1 MTLSNQFLL
10 QGQIV
15 FNNTV
20 MYHNEF
26 AAAIHMGMRI
36 TIGRTAMSCPTG
48 VTNAHGAHRHIARQF
63 CTQCIQ
69 AAHALIHTN
78 SALFHHR
85 DASRVIAAILQ
96 FAHAVQQK
104 GSSLIAT
111 NVTNDT
117 THNSILLYFICY
129 SATKAFSPLLP
140 MGFVFSLRPT
150 AGREASAD

>member
-15 FNNTV
+15 FDNAV
-20 MYHNEF
+20 MHHNKF
-26 AAAIHMGMRI
+26 GMRI

-48 VTNAHGAHRHIARQF
+48 VTDAHRAHRHIASQF

-69 AAHALIHTN
+69 ATHTFIHAN